1 MAWSLL
7 IHNIFLYRRYW
18 IIRHKQQYCTWGGWI
33 VPCSLHTTQLCLTL
47 AVGCGGNV
55 LVPITL
61 LLFKSPCPVLL
72 QGFKGMVT
80 RSALA
85 STRVLKAPG
94 SEHPTEKV
102 TWSSRA
108 WNVIF
113 SHRLFVERLKD
124 VTRLLV
130 ESHKIRSEHQNWTS
144 YSLLWI
150 LSSPPSDGP
159 QTVSLDLSSGDG
171 GS

>member
-85 STRVLKAPG
+85 STSVLMAPG
-94 SEHPTEKV
+94 IERPTAKVLLGRQEHEMLSFLILTVFGWKVNSRDKTPYQVIRSDQGTRSGPVAPSSEHFP
-102 TWSSRA
+102 
-108 WNVIF
+108 
-113 SHRLFVERLKD
+113 
-124 VTRLLV
+124 LLHLMIPNS
-130 ESHKIRSEHQNWTS
+130 ESG
-144 YSLLWI
+144 LVLW
-150 LSSPPSDGP
+150 GWK
-159 QTVSLDLSSGDG
+159 
-171 GS
+171 